1 VTDYGEHFSLSLR
14 GLTRANKQL
23 ADVSLSASA
32 LLYCLKNDWGGE
44 TLFINGRFEVPEA
57 GNWTR
62 FSRWF
67 AVAGANRHGTF
78 YDHSYYAKKLMQLL
92 KTPWRPGTPQI

>member
-1 VTDYGEHFSLSLR
+1 MP
-14 GLTRANKQL
+14 ANKSV
-23 ADVSLSASA
+23 ADVSMSSSA

-44 TLFINGRFEVPEA
+44 TLFINGRFEVPE
-57 GNWTR
+57 GGSYER

-78 YDHSYYAKKLMQLL
+78 YDLGYYTEKLMRLL
-92 KTPWRPGTPQI
+92 KRAS